1 MEFCAK
7 CGAAFDPEPE
17 GQRSREDQSLGPL
30 ADIGRV
36 FYGVRSEAPLCPR
49 CRRDL
54 EHTGAALLSG
64 RG

>member
-7 CGAAFDPEPE
+7 CGIAFDPGTE
-17 GQRSREDQSLGPL
+17 GRRSSQDDALGPL

-36 FYGVRSEAPLCPR
+36 FSGVRSEAPLCPR

-54 EHTGAALLSG
+54 QHTGAALLSG
-64 RG
+64 GG